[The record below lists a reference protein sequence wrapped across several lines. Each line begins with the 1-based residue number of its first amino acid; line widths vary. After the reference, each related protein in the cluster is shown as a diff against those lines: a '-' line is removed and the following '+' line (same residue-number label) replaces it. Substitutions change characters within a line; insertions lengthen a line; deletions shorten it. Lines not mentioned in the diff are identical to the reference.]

1 MTKTDHIPDTKKK
14 VDWDKRIEEMLEHP
28 DILTLEDAKEEIKQ
42 LLYEYGEEL
51 NNNINSL
58 RKTKKTGKIE
68 MI

>member
-42 LLYEYGEEL
+42 LLFEYGEEL